1 MLLTRCFALRR
12 RGSAASASGFM
23 DNRMGGI
30 EMPTSKKKGNAAS
43 AFVRVEQ
50 MAGNSGA
57 TRLPRQVDRPFPMAR
72 ASGHNVGD
80 GVDLPDR
87 AFLWIQNRYYEEAAR
102 LMTQRI
108 LAGKADE
115 LRKQGRYER
124 MIADVAGLL
133 EEKHKSLREIEDGA
147 TPTDKAEHAY
157 RETMK
162 ELLLRTPEVGRASAK

>member
-1 MLLTRCFALRR
+1 MSTIRR
-12 RGSAASASGFM
+12 KRNPHSASV
-23 DNRMGGI
+23 
-30 EMPTSKKKGNAAS
+30 S
-43 AFVRVEQ
+43 VEQ

-57 TRLPRQVDRPFPMAR
+57 TRLRRQVDQPFQTQMAGT
-72 ASGHNVGD
+72 SGHNNGN
-80 GVDLPDR
+80 GIEHLPDR

-133 EEKHKSLREIEDGA
+133 EEKHKSLRAIEDGA

-162 ELLLRTPEVGRASAK
+162 ELLQGTPEVGRAYTK